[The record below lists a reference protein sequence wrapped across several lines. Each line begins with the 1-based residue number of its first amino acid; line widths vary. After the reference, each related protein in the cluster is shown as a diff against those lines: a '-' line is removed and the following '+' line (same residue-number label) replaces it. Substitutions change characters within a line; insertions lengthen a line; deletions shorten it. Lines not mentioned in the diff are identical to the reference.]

1 MTVAKADRRRAL
13 PAARRSAIGIGSARR
28 LDWRFLLPMA
38 DGRAVGVLR
47 LVGGDHTL
55 ASQIEE
61 IGLATRV
68 LIGVEDSEPV
78 DAVVGVGAG
87 PEAIARAVGTL
98 RPGGAFYWEVDRAE
112 LGVFRWSPSRLR
124 RLLAQSGLVTVAYWR
139 RRRESLDTLF
149 LPLDVPG
156 AFPWYLRESLDGRNV
171 LRRLARRGLLVVIGR
186 TAADSPSSL
195 AATRS
200 PAWSSRRGRRWMCTS
215 LHRGCWQTDIGELVL
230 PAVIAGG
237 EGPWSRVVLLPFGRC
252 DEQPRAVLKLP
263 RSREHNWATEREQS
277 SLAQVRGLLPS
288 QLAATVP
295 APLGVRT
302 WSGLTVGTECFLPG
316 RPLAFAAPSA
326 RGRSSASAQLAG
338 AVGWLIELHLA
349 TRVYDLDADDP
360 SALEILIAPL
370 RRVILLL
377 GLPVAADADSLR
389 ERYGSLRGLTFPM
402 VWQHCDLTPV
412 NIRWDGRRHSV
423 VDWEAARTGPA
434 LCDLF
439 YLLLQWEWED
449 VPALDT
455 APGEVLRRVFLSR
468 GGAALIASAQVRR
481 YCAALGVD
489 HRLMEP
495 LLLCMLSQQA
505 LDRADRVRDSGGDP
519 AEDDNLYGEL
529 ISLVLGAKRS
539 VPAWEL
545 P

>member
-38 DGRAVGVLR
+38 DDRAVGVLR
-47 LVGGDHTL
+47 LVGGDHKL

-124 RLLAQSGLVTVAYWR
+124 RLLAQSGLVTAAYWR
-139 RRRESLDTLF
+139 RRRGSLDTLF

-156 AFPWYLRESLDGRNV
+156 AFPWYLRELLDGRNV
-171 LRRLARRGLLVVIGR
+171 LRRLARRGLLLVIGR
-186 TAADSPSSL
+186 DGGRLAVIARRYSLTGVVVPEGTALGVHL
-195 AATRS
+195 ATPGLLA
-200 PAWSSRRGRRWMCTS
+200 
-215 LHRGCWQTDIGELVL
+215 TDIGELVL

-237 EGPWSRVVLLPFGRC
+237 EGPWSRVVLLPFGRS

-277 SLAQVRGLLPS
+277 SLAQVRDLLPP

-468 GGAALIASAQVRR
+468 GGAALIASVQVRR